1 MNEDLKKKNQKGQ
14 TQFENVDVTQ
24 FHTVYGYVKA
34 IDNDMLYQMYR
45 ELLVQLRSLQTR
57 KEKKKK
63 PRSVFFL
70 FPR

>member
-1 MNEDLKKKNQKGQ
+1 MRTFFKKSKKGQ

>member
-45 ELLVQLRSLQTR
+45 ELVVQLRSLQTR